1 MAYNCEKAQE
11 NISAYVDGELGV
23 IDTLLLKLHTIKCK
37 KCREDLNFEKDLV
50 RTMSAENFFLPH
62 NFSESL
68 HKKLETEYTRNPVKN
83 RQTAMVSSAPS
94 SISSVI
100 FGWMKGKRTY
110 LVAAACM
117 LVFVFALSAYQ
128 FSVVDNVANVETN
141 EPAMVSAPKGMARVA
156 NMDSITDENIASQE
170 IAGVNESVF
179 DKFRNKYMT
188 KKFVANFSVM
198 NDTVGYSTTQKRGIT
213 SIMRTIKDVVSDV
226 VSGKKPSLASM
237 PSVNTSINSI
247 KYVRPTTAS
256 AKVAVDLREK
266 VPIAVSDESIYGVLM
281 VDRNAINQANSGVSV
296 ASSGNYDLRENK
308 SENAA
313 YTPENEKL
321 SFAYSDV
328 VDYSGYTPELLSVK
342 SATFTSEKSKVS
354 AVKDILYEFRNSI
367 EMKETESSI
376 TITIDGV
383 NYLVLVSRL
392 KMCNECTFKQ
402 MHGRDYS
409 ESYNSLIKKQ
419 SLLMDDPA
427 KYSELEEVT
436 KEIEELLSKLGN
448 NTITINLE

>member
-37 KCREDLNFEKDLV
+37 KCREDLSFEKDLV

-62 NFSESL
+62 DFSESL

-83 RQTAMVSSAPS
+83 RQSVEVKRAPE

-100 FGWMKGKRTY
+100 AGWMRGKRTY

-117 LVFVFALSAYQ
+117 LVFVFAFSAYQ

-141 EPAMVSAPKGMARVA
+141 EPAMVYSPKGMARVA
-156 NMDSITDENIASQE
+156 NMDDITDENIASQE
-170 IAGVNESVF
+170 VAGVNESVF

-198 NDTVGYSTTQKRGIT
+198 NDTVGYSTTQSRGIT

-226 VSGKKPSLASM
+226 VSGKKPSVASM
-237 PSVNTSINSI
+237 PSINTSINSI
-247 KYVRPTTAS
+247 AYVRPTSSS

-266 VPIAVSDESIYGVLM
+266 VPLTVDDESMYGVLM
-281 VDRNAINQANSGVSV
+281 VDKNAQIQNNHGVSA
-296 ASSGNYDLRENK
+296 ASSGNYDIRENK
-308 SENAA
+308 TEKAAYSPEKEKLTFSNVTNYSA
-313 YTPENEKL
+313 YTPT
-321 SFAYSDV
+321 S
-328 VDYSGYTPELLSVK
+328 LSVK

-367 EMKETESSI
+367 EINETNSSI
-376 TITIDGV
+376 TIKIDSV
-383 NYLVLVSRL
+383 NYSVLVSRL
-392 KMCNECTFKQ
+392 KMCEECTFKQ
-402 MHGRDYS
+402 MQGRDYAM
-409 ESYNSLIKKQ
+409 SYNNLVKKQ
-419 SLLMDDPA
+419 AMLIDQPA
-427 KYSELEEVT
+427 KYNELEEVT
-436 KEIEELLSKLGN
+436 NEIEELLSKLGN
-448 NTITINLE
+448 NTITINIE